1 MGLVY
6 SSGDSSKLMSA
17 MSSNLSTAKST
28 VSDLRSGSQR
38 LTAAVDGRTLSGAA
52 YNAGKGLFS
61 ELILPTISRV
71 TTSMDGI
78 QNDLVKYTGAN
89 AAISSEGFL
98 DEDKLNMQMQLLKAS
113 KACSSSFS
121 KCGWKFSGRESSTR
135 IERYVKACAKSVESY
150 GK

>member
-6 SSGDSSKLMSA
+6 SSGDSSSLMSA
-17 MSSNLSTAKST
+17 LSSNLATAKST
-28 VSDLRSGSQR
+28 VSELKSGSQR

-61 ELILPTISRV
+61 ERHPSNDNRV

-89 AAISSEGFL
+89 AAIS
-98 DEDKLNMQMQLLKAS
+98 
-113 KACSSSFS
+113 
-121 KCGWKFSGRESSTR
+121 
-135 IERYVKACAKSVESY
+135 AKVI
-150 GK
+150 